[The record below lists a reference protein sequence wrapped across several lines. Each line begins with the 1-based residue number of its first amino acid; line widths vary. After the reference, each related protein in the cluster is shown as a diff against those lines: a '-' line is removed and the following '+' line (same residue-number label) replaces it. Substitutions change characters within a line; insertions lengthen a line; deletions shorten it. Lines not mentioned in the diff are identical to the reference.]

1 MQGIISYSLPSQ
13 NDGICLN
20 SVRGGLYSEY
30 FLTSDLTSVNDAA
43 ELAGKYQRLVKQ
55 LAQHGII
62 PIHEKVFGYLSYSS
76 LFLNVRSETYRM
88 FGFSPGRIPFSYIEG
103 APAVKGA
110 RWAGVHLYGIRLH
123 DPSRVNLHDVVNEG
137 TCCGKII
144 DSHDVRQVF
153 LTGLN
158 CESKRNREPVD
169 VKTEI
174 KNLFIN
180 LDFSFQNAGFQMSDL
195 VRTWF
200 HLRDIIP
207 SYNEFNDA
215 RKDSF
220 NGKVDYNRL
229 PASTAIQGKP
239 AFERGISLDAL
250 AIQSRNGNGPVVP
263 TMTSPAQPEAMTYG
277 PLFSRGIEIIWPTY
291 KILLVSGTASI
302 DELGRSVYAENPE
315 QQVSNTLNN
324 ISLLLNKYDATMND
338 IVQATAY
345 FKNPD
350 LEPVFNGLLVQN
362 EWSTMPCLRVVG
374 DVCREDLFFE
384 MDCIAV
390 VQN

>member
-1 MQGIISYSLPSQ
+1 
-13 NDGICLN
+13 
-20 SVRGGLYSEY
+20 
-30 FLTSDLTSVNDAA
+30 
-43 ELAGKYQRLVKQ
+43 
-55 LAQHGII
+55 
-62 PIHEKVFGYLSYSS
+62 
-76 LFLNVRSETYRM
+76 
-88 FGFSPGRIPFSYIEG
+88 
-103 APAVKGA
+103 
-110 RWAGVHLYGIRLH
+110 
-123 DPSRVNLHDVVNEG
+123 
-137 TCCGKII
+137 
-144 DSHDVRQVF
+144 
-153 LTGLN
+153 
-158 CESKRNREPVD
+158 
-169 VKTEI
+169 
-174 KNLFIN
+174 
-180 LDFSFQNAGFQMSDL
+180 
-195 VRTWF
+195 
-200 HLRDIIP
+200 
-207 SYNEFNDA
+207 
-215 RKDSF
+215 
-220 NGKVDYNRL
+220 
-229 PASTAIQGKP
+229 
-239 AFERGISLDAL
+239 
-250 AIQSRNGNGPVVP
+250 
-263 TMTSPAQPEAMTYG
+263 MTSPAQPEAMTYG